1 VTLERLK
8 EIVRQVLP
16 EVDQVIGY
24 CQGFDPLHATPF
36 FVTRP
41 DQVDQLIWNPLCV
54 HNLASYL
61 PFVAKNKKT
70 GVIVKGCDS
79 RAIVQYLQE
88 TLINREKVVIIGIPC
103 MGVVSVKKAL
113 RAVDHEVVKGVSF
126 QGNEMV
132 VETARGKK
140 ALSLSDVSPRKCTTC
155 QFPTPLI
162 ADHLVGEPITSN
174 KTAENVY
181 QDIREFEKLPLEER
195 WQYWQKELSRCMRCY
210 ACRNACPL
218 CVCQERCIA
227 ESREPHWISQR
238 LTETEKFM
246 FHMIHAFH
254 LAGRCVEC
262 GECERV
268 CPMGIPV
275 AKLKKKINMDMHA
288 LFDYQT
294 GINPE
299 DKPPLFTFKVEEEH
313 IPEHKLS

>member
-1 VTLERLK
+1 MTIQRLK

-16 EVDQVIGY
+16 EVDLVIGY
-24 CQGFDPLHATPF
+24 RQGFDALHATPW
-36 FVTRP
+36 FVTKP
-41 DQVDQLIWNPLCV
+41 EQVDELVWNPLCV

-61 PFVAKNKKT
+61 PFLTKNKKN

-88 TLINREKVVIIGIPC
+88 TLINRDKVVVIGIPC
-103 MGVVSVKKAL
+103 AGVISVKKVL
-113 RAVDHEVVKGVSF
+113 KAVENEVVNRVLFEGKDI
-126 QGNEMV
+126 M
-132 VETARGKK
+132 VETTREKK
-140 ALSLSDVSPRKCTTC
+140 TLALSDVSPGKCNTC
-155 QFPTPLI
+155 QFPTPLVY
-162 ADHLVGEPITSN
+162 DHLVSEPITSD
-174 KTAENVY
+174 KTPENVY
-181 QDIREFEKLPLEER
+181 EDIREFEKLSLEER
-195 WQYWQKELSRCMRCY
+195 WQYWQNELSRCIRCY
-210 ACRNACPL
+210 ACRNACPM

-227 ESREPHWISQR
+227 ESRDPHWVSQR

-294 GINPE
+294 GVNPE
-299 DKPPLFTFKVEEEH
+299 DKPPMFTFKVEEEK
-313 IPEHKLS
+313 IPEHKL